1 MQKEERNIRLES
13 QLAALVSSD
22 PPAIVF
28 SLVIPCRLRMPHGI
42 PCSTGYPATDLLPLT
57 DPFTLSDATGRLP
70 LSFTRNTC
78 NACYPPHASQA
89 RAKDARRDA
98 ATSPACFRADVAE
111 VEAEASTLVAVPCV
125 TNEVEAAAAVDGRDR
140 LGTLQHLDALRKLTE
155 RAASRLLITALDV
168 HASTADD
175 AATNS
180 LRAVAMSALTLVQ
193 GVHARVRTARSR
205 TAHARGLGCARSMA

>member
-78 NACYPPHASQA
+78 NACYRPHASQA

-155 RAASRLLITALDV
+155 RAASRLLALDV
-168 HASTADD
+168 
-175 AATNS
+175 N
-180 LRAVAMSALTLVQ
+180 R
-193 GVHARVRTARSR
+193 RSR
-205 TAHARGLGCARSMA
+205 KHG